1 MRLSPDRQREC
12 ICLVLS
18 DFRFKWRES
27 CFWEATDYG
36 RLLIQSVGVE
46 AWEIAYKSGHNHFPK
61 CSGPELREWLPIT
74 PCLRRLLKTG
84 IKGQLKN
91 HRRKHF
97 TRPNLARDACKDL
110 SVLFYILS
118 TVAGVN

>member
-1 MRLSPDRQREC
+1 MRLSPDRRVEC
-12 ICLVLS
+12 ICVLLS
-18 DFRFKWRES
+18 DFRFKQNES
-27 CFWEATDYG
+27 CLQEITDYG

-46 AWEIAYKSGHNHFPK
+46 AWEIVYKSGRNHFPE
-61 CSGPELREWLPIT
+61 CSGPELSERLPIT
-74 PCLRRLLKTG
+74 PPLRRLLKTG
-84 IKGQLKN
+84 IKGQFKN

-118 TVAGVN
+118 TVAGG